1 MTLRNSD
8 LQSVSDLDSIRNSC
22 DVCSGSRDRWRGS
35 ESIIMYI
42 FRFRRAE
49 VAAKMEETSKKK
61 LELITAMITAKKGLI
76 TKTKMTIMK
85 RKSQI
90 NPRRDI
96 MIFTMI

>member
-1 MTLRNSD
+1 MAT
-8 LQSVSDLDSIRNSC
+8 
-22 DVCSGSRDRWRGS
+22 
-35 ESIIMYI
+35 
-42 FRFRRAE
+42 
-49 VAAKMEETSKKK
+49 KMKEISKKK

-76 TKTKMTIMK
+76 TKKRMAIMK